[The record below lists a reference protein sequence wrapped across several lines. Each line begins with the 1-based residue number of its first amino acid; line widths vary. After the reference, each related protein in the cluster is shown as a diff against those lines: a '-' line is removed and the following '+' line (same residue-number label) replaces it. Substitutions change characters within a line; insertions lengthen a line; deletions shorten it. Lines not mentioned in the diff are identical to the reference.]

1 MIFMNFVDIIVIAV
15 ILAILGGA
23 VCYIRKAKKRGVTC
37 VGCPNG
43 GNCSGKCET
52 CSGYPTEK

>member
-1 MIFMNFVDIIVIAV
+1 MNFVDVIVVAV

-23 VCYIRKAKKRGVTC
+23 IFYIRKAKKKGITC

-43 GNCSGKCET
+43 GNCSGRCET
-52 CSGYPTEK
+52 CTGYPTEK

>member
-1 MIFMNFVDIIVIAV
+1 MAMKLIDIIIIAV
-15 ILAILGGA
+15 ILLILGGA
-23 VCYIRKAKKRGVTC
+23 VFYIRKAKKKGVTC

-43 GNCSGKCET
+43 ANCSGNCDT